1 MKINLTYKECCIIK
15 HALRDKTN
23 RDPAEELLYRQ
34 FYDIVAAAKELRGD
48 NQTALN
54 HEPVPH
60 GGRNII
66 LR

>member
-1 MKINLTYKECCIIK
+1 MEINLTYKECCIIK
-15 HALRDKTN
+15 HALRDKPN

-34 FYDIVAAAKELRGD
+34 FCDIVAATKELHGD

-60 GGRNII
+60 GSRNII